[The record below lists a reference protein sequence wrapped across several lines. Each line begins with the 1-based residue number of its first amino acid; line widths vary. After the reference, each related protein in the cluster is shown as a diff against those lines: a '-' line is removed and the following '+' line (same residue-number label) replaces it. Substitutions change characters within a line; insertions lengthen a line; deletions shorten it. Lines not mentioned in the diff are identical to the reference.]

1 VTFSFGDQV
10 TSYRSVW
17 ELLFSV
23 AFDVTVETSE
33 VLLASGVQVA
43 IQPEIVRFNW
53 MLHFGG
59 LRPSHH
65 SNFRLVKLIRS

>member
-1 VTFSFGDQV
+1 MTFSFGDQV
-10 TSYRSVW
+10 ASYRSVW

-59 LRPSHH
+59 LHPSHH